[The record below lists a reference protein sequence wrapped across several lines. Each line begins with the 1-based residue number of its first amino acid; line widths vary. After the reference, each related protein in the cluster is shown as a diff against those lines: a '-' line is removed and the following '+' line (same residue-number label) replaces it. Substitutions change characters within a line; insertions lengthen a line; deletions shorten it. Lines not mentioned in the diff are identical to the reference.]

1 MWYYILYVW
10 WENAN
15 EIWLNV
21 LTHSPVCFDGCGLWC
36 PFLAIVPVTWPG
48 QCFSLTSG
56 RNSKRIPGIIFL
68 KGVGCNITTTPTK
81 YWLVYAHMAAGPIF
95 FLGHEQEP
103 LIYVLQYILCLWMLW
118 SHVFVIAHL
127 LCNLCCSHT
136 RVQTHTFFF
145 TFAYCIKGAAET
157 MNTTD

>member
-103 LIYVLQYILCLWMLW
+103 LIYVLQYILCLWMFYSMFCVFECYDLMFLSLHICCAISVALTHVCRHILFF
-118 SHVFVIAHL
+118 SHLPIA
-127 LCNLCCSHT
+127 
-136 RVQTHTFFF
+136 
-145 TFAYCIKGAAET
+145 
-157 MNTTD
+157 